1 MANNLN
7 VSSVISP
14 DILKTISTA
23 AAITTLGNQLVDQAK
38 EKVISTTLGKAQQL
52 ANQIAEVVILEQKV
66 ELDHGLELKR
76 LDILLKEK
84 QITKEQYDKAVEVEN
99 ASYNKKLKDLEK
111 LRLKLQEDRKN
122 IINDPF
128 RKIKEKANA
137 RKVRGQKRK
146 ARNKAEKT
154 KARRDLTKKVVSNAA
169 KTLAPIIALQL
180 ANQFAS
186 IISQRAKLEVL
197 VDQVNAYIDQANTP
211 DTVAIAS
218 NLRSNTITLINNT
231 ISKLTNLQ
239 KTLGLISI
247 SITIFNTLIPLLNRT
262 APLTVIG
269 VPPGVPVV
277 TMVAHD
283 EIRNKKQR
291 LEKLVPALSAVL
303 AIATVALANE
313 IAKLNELILRL
324 KNVNLDGLDQQQ
336 LSDLT
341 SSIYNNVDDFPPYKG
356 FTFKIKEEQNP
367 AFVVKGNKRRY
378 AVAVDRSGVE
388 VIKSENSFTLDPND
402 LVEQLKLTIDQRNLQ
417 G

>member
-137 RKVRGQKRK
+137 RKVRRAKRK
-146 ARNKAEKT
+146 SRNKAEKT

-186 IISQRAKLEVL
+186 IISQRSKLETL

>member
-137 RKVRGQKRK
+137 RKARRAKRK
-146 ARNKAEKT
+146 SRNKAEKT

-186 IISQRAKLEVL
+186 IISQRSKLETL